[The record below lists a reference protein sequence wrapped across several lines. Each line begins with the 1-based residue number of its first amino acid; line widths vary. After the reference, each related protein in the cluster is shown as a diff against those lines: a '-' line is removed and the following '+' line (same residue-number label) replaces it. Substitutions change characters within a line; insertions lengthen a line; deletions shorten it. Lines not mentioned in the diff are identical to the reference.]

1 MSELRPTVKRSS
13 VGLLCAKNATRG
25 FTWIIGPEILLY
37 GQMEAIKDV
46 STWLAELKSQ
56 QSPEE
61 DEE

>member
-1 MSELRPTVKRSS
+1 MLKIWM
-13 VGLLCAKNATRG
+13 RG
-25 FTWIIGPEILLY
+25 FTYGIGPEIVQN